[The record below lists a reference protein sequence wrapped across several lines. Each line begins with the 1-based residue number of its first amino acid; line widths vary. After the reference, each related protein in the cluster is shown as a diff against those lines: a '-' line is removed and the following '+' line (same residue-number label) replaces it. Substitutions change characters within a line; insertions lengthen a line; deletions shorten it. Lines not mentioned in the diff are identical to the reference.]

1 LVVTILPSFFKA
13 QEPIDKFDGYRIFIE
28 NKYGNTIE
36 GVYIWQVDDK
46 MNAVKKRSWPI
57 AVLLA

>member
-1 LVVTILPSFFKA
+1 MRAFKLMVTEIGRNNPTFFFKA

-46 MNAVKKRSWPI
+46 NECS
-57 AVLLA
+57 